1 MILNARQNGFIFNFP
16 KGFIYPKVVEK
27 YQGYINR
34 LPIPYD
40 TINDY
45 INATIQSV
53 NFPTLRTVDSAEQVR
68 PGGFRQTYK
77 SSTTLQNLI
86 QREFTV
92 TFKLAEGFIN
102 YWVIYENI
110 IDFLNFQNPEQYF
123 PDFRL
128 LLLDNDAIIM
138 TSVILQQPIVTSLGD
153 IQLNY
158 SSTTPQFS
166 TFAVGFKCNYVN
178 VNLEIG

>member
-16 KGFIYPKVVEK
+16 KGFIYPNVVQK
-27 YQGYINR
+27 YEGYIKR

-40 TINDY
+40 TVTDF

-53 NFPTLRTVDSAEQVR
+53 NFPTLRSIDSAEQIR
-68 PGGFRQTYK
+68 PGGFRQSYK
-77 SSTTLQNLI
+77 SATTLQNLI
-86 QREFTV
+86 QREFSV
-92 TFKLAEGFIN
+92 TFKLGEGFIN
-102 YWVIYENI
+102 YWVIYDNI
-110 IDFLNFQNPEQYF
+110 VKFLDFQNPNEYL

-128 LLLDNDAIIM
+128 LLLDNDGIIM
-138 TSVILQQPIVTSLGD
+138 ASVILQQPIVTSLSE

-158 SSTTPQFS
+158 SSSTPGFS
-166 TFAVGFKCNYVN
+166 TFSVGFKCNYVD

>member
-16 KGFIYPKVVEK
+16 RGFIVPEVVEK
-27 YQGYINR
+27 YQGYIKR
-34 LPIPYD
+34 MPIPYD
-40 TINDY
+40 TINDF

-53 NFPTLRTVDSAEQVR
+53 NFPTLRTVDSVQQVR
-68 PGGFRQTYK
+68 PGGFTQSYK
-77 SSTTLQNLI
+77 SATTLQNLI
-86 QREFTV
+86 QRDFTV
-92 TFKLAEGFIN
+92 SFKLGEGFIN

-110 IDFLNFQNPEQYF
+110 VKFLDFNNPVQYF

-128 LLLDNDAIIM
+128 LLLDNEGIIM
-138 TSVILQQPIVTSLGD
+138 TSVILEQPIVTSLSE

-166 TFAVGFKCNYVN
+166 TFSVGFKCNYVN
-178 VNLEIG
+178 VKLEIG

>member
-16 KGFIYPKVVEK
+16 KGFIVPSVVEK
-27 YQGYINR
+27 YEGYIKR
-34 LPIPYD
+34 MPIPYD
-40 TINDY
+40 TVNDF

-53 NFPTLRTVDSAEQVR
+53 NFPTLRAVDSVEQVR
-68 PGGFRQTYK
+68 PVGFKQSYK
-77 SSTTLQNLI
+77 SATTLQNLI
-86 QREFTV
+86 QRDFSV
-92 TFKLAEGFIN
+92 SFKLGEGFIN

-110 IDFLNFQNPEQYF
+110 IKFLDFQNPEQYL

-128 LLLDNDAIIM
+128 LLLNNDGIIM
-138 TSVILQQPIVTSLGD
+138 ASVILQQPIITSLSE

-166 TFAVGFKCNYVN
+166 TFTVGFRCNYVN
-178 VNLEIG
+178 VKLEIG